1 MSDHSLINGGGSF
14 LDDFDGDYEDVT
26 TGGKDSVDLMYRP
39 AEHVFGVLAEDL
51 VAKGWS
57 VFPQDE
63 NRMPGKVHQ
72 ETIAWVK
79 THKLPTQLPTPEAL
93 KSWITA
99 CPTLNVAVALGRGSG
114 CTFAVDIDV
123 TDEDLSNR
131 VTALADEMLGETPLV
146 RIGKA
151 PKIALFYR
159 YDPEDP
165 VRNIARRFATTDDDG
180 KIVPSEHA
188 VEILTEGKPITL
200 MGKHHTTGRYFRW
213 LRQSPMEVGPE
224 AAPLVTSERLALFL
238 EAVDENVCRFH
249 RNTNVFQQP
258 EEISWDENAKINVPR
273 LRTVAGGSAWVEG
286 EDGLIVD
293 GREAY
298 LTHLVHSFVRLNP
311 GQRDANTLGRM
322 VYEQFAITAELSGRW
337 TEGNSLREAISKTRS
352 LLEKITS
359 GNYAIQYQE
368 VDAKAGPVVLNDG
381 GKFKLPYAKH
391 ELEGRGLGF
400 LPPHEKRRS
409 IPGFHVDTGEPHV
422 LTEEDRQKQ
431 IDEIG
436 TGLRAALDEF
446 FEDMFM
452 VNCGR
457 VPQENRVHV
466 IKAPT
471 GAGKTSRTIAY
482 IGEMKDEHAA
492 RARAPRME
500 GRRDENGR
508 VIVPAQGL
516 DLFYEDE
523 NGNEQPGSMPIV
535 FLLPTYANIEEV
547 RIRAETLNLDP
558 TLSDEDLKEAARER
572 GLVPEEELESRLE
585 DMKRDAMNAGLNTLV
600 YKGKIAAGCQMAD
613 KVKAAME
620 SGVGTS
626 GFCKAEV
633 KRESGDRETVYCPH
647 YFECPAITQKAQI
660 QQADLVFTPHPF
672 MQLSIPR
679 ELHAARAVI
688 ADERIHHLFLHTT
701 EFKSGHLLLPRRSVR
716 LTQDERD
723 RGVTELEYQAARD
736 QAVVI
741 ALEALAKGDCPAEA
755 LYNNTR
761 RLPDGSIEHIGAKMV
776 TDCLKICSN
785 ALKKDVALTPELD
798 LDEVVELCSQPA
810 GIDIREE
817 HRFWKII
824 DERIKMLT
832 RFDLENS
839 GEEQARINAIED
851 PDERRA
857 KQDKYDAERVLIQET
872 PLPKGDRELRIQLV
886 KDDLPYGGTQD
897 LIRISWRTQPNWGD
911 VPLLLLDAS
920 AAPEIIH
927 KIWNGTVVRS
937 HDISGPLHMRVV
949 GVVNKTFSNAS
960 VVGDPKD
967 SDPKKLM
974 TAQGLA
980 QLRTAISAV
989 SSWFGDSRLVCGSSI
1004 LVRRLINTNW
1014 TGPDNV
1020 DWCHYGAMRGLDF
1033 AKHHA
1038 AALSIGRMEL
1048 PIRTIDGLV
1057 AALTY
1062 DDEEPE
1068 LPFDV
1073 DGTGKKLVDNK
1084 EFPLLMPS
1092 DNQRLKL
1099 RSGEIVEIPTP
1110 MHPGRW
1116 GRLIQKQYREEELL
1130 QFCGRLRPVY
1140 RKGDM
1145 PIWFALSSVIP
1156 EDLIIDDLIHI
1167 DDLVDNK
1174 KKSWFWDA
1182 ARRTHGILH
1191 PDVLRETCPDLF
1203 ADREDAIAVMKACG
1217 FLYQTGERVGAQS
1230 QGYVPYRITSRRA
1243 DAFAFVRAGIT
1254 ERREA
1259 LEAALKE
1266 AGVTYDEVRP
1276 LDIGEEMRS
1285 LARSRT
1291 PDTVDVELGRLEER
1305 EKDERMVADRASM
1318 RLFSSNAPRSCELD
1332 RTLPSHPQ
1340 VFSLSVGQSGG
1351 AKHVTFTDMEAKET
1365 LSDIWEA
1372 MLYEQAQRKKAMQQ
1386 EEGEATYED
1395 YANHTQDHD

>member
-1 MSDHSLINGGGSF
+1 MSDEPLIPEGGGF
-14 LDDFDGDYEDVT
+14 LDDFEGVYEDISST
-26 TGGKDSVDLMYRP
+26 PKDAVDLMYRP

-72 ETIAWVK
+72 QTIAWVK
-79 THKLPTQLPTPEAL
+79 EHNLPTQLPTPKAL

-99 CPTLNVAVALGRGSG
+99 CPTLNVAVALGSGSG
-114 CTFAVDIDV
+114 HTFALDIDV

-159 YDPEDP
+159 YAPDDP
-165 VRNIARRFATTDDDG
+165 VRNVARRFATTNEEGD
-180 KIVPSEHA
+180 IVPSEHA

-213 LRQSPMEVGPE
+213 LRKSPMEVGPE
-224 AAPLVTSERLALFL
+224 AAPLVSSERLALFL

-249 RNTNVFQQP
+249 RNTNVFVQP

-298 LTHLVHSFVRLNP
+298 MTHLVHSFVRLNP

-322 VYEQFAITAELSGRW
+322 VYEQFAVTAELSGRW
-337 TEGNSLREAISKTRS
+337 SEGYSLREAINKTRS
-352 LLEKITS
+352 LLSKIED
-359 GNYAIQYQE
+359 GNYNIQYKE
-368 VDAKAGPVVLNDG
+368 VDAKSGPVVLNDA
-381 GKFKLPYAKH
+381 GKFKLPYSRKD
-391 ELEGRGLGF
+391 LEKRGLGF
-400 LPPHEKRRS
+400 LPHHDKRRS
-409 IPGFHVDTGEPHV
+409 IPGQHVETGEPYV
-422 LTEEDRQKQ
+422 LSPEDRQKQ
-431 IDEIG
+431 IDSIG

-482 IGEMKDEHAA
+482 IGEKKDEHAA

-508 VIVPAQGL
+508 VVVPAQGL

-558 TLSDEDLKEAARER
+558 TLSDEELKEAVREK
-572 GLVPEEELESRLE
+572 GLVPEAELESRLE
-585 DMKRDAMNAGLNTLV
+585 DMKRDAMDAGLTTLV

-626 GFCKAEV
+626 GFCKADV
-633 KRESGDRETVYCPH
+633 KRENGDRETVYCPH

-672 MQLSIPR
+672 MQLSIPT
-679 ELHAARAVI
+679 ELKAARAVI

-701 EFKSGHLLLPRRSVR
+701 EFKSGHLLLPRRAVR
-716 LTQDERD
+716 LTQEERD
-723 RGVTELEYQAARD
+723 RGVTEFDYQASRE

-741 ALEALAKGDCPAEA
+741 ALEALAKGECPAEA
-755 LYNNTR
+755 LYNEVITHE
-761 RLPDGSIEHIGAKMV
+761 DGTIERAGAKMV

-824 DERIKMLT
+824 DERIQMLT
-832 RFDLENS
+832 RRDLENS
-839 GEEQARINAIED
+839 GDEQARIHAIED
-851 PDERRA
+851 PDLRRA
-857 KQDKYDAERVLIQET
+857 EQDLYDAKMALIRET
-872 PLPKGDRELRIQLV
+872 PLPKGEKELRIQLV
-886 KDDLPYGGTQD
+886 KDELPYGGTQD

-967 SDPKKLM
+967 ADPKKIM
-974 TAQGLA
+974 TAQGLN

-989 SSWFGDSRLVCGSSI
+989 SNWFGDSRLVCGSSI

-1014 TGPDNV
+1014 IGPENV

-1062 DDEEPE
+1062 DDEDPE
-1068 LPFDV
+1068 LPFDI

-1084 EFPLLMPS
+1084 EYPLLMPS
-1092 DNQRLKL
+1092 DMQRLRL

-1110 MHPGRW
+1110 MHPGKW
-1116 GRLIQKQYREEELL
+1116 GRLIQRQYREEELL

-1140 RKGDM
+1140 RQGDM

-1167 DDLVDNK
+1167 DDLVPGK
-1174 KKSWFWDA
+1174 EKPWFWDA

-1191 PDVLRETCPDLF
+1191 PDVLAETCPDLF
-1203 ADREDAIAVMKACG
+1203 ADRDDAIAVMKNRG
-1217 FLYQTGERVGAQS
+1217 FIYQTGERVGAQS
-1230 QGYVPYRITSRRA
+1230 QGYTPYRIVSRRA
-1243 DAFAFVRAGIT
+1243 DAFAFVRSGIT
-1254 ERREA
+1254 ERQAKLEEA
-1259 LEAALKE
+1259 LRAV
-1266 AGVTYDEVRP
+1266 GVSFDEIRP

-1291 PDTVDVELGRLEER
+1291 PDTVDIDLGQLDQR
-1305 EKDERMVADRASM
+1305 EKDEQVVAERASVH
-1318 RLFSSNAPRSCELD
+1318 LFSSKAPRVNELD
-1332 RTLPSHPQ
+1332 PKLPSHPQ
-1340 VFSLSVGQSGG
+1340 IFALPIGQSGG
-1351 AKHVTFTDMEAKET
+1351 SKHVTFADMEARET
-1365 LSDIWEA
+1365 LNDIWEA
-1372 MLYEQAQRKKAMQQ
+1372 MLYERDQRKKAMLQ
-1386 EEGEATYED
+1386 EDSESYES
-1395 YANHTQDHD
+1395 YANHTRDRD